1 MNSVAQEQYLCVRVT
16 RFSKVSNTDFSK
28 VSNTDFSKVSNTDFQ
43 KQFTS
48 VAVDCSFVSACL
60 FKHYHLLTFQPQ
72 SQRFERIVFVDNHC
86 HQIYISKS
94 FSLNIYVF
102 QNLCHHQM
110 SFRDFGVRGRGPV
123 YVIFTI
129 PAQYL

>member
-16 RFSKVSNTDFSK
+16 RFSKVSNADFSK

-48 VAVDCSFVSACL
+48 VAVSCSFVSACS
-60 FKHYHLLTFQPQ
+60 FKHHHL
-72 SQRFERIVFVDNHC
+72 VFVDNHC

-123 YVIFTI
+123 YMIFIGPRYPWSDLWVQFSLTH
-129 PAQYL
+129 